1 MDFVVWSCKSMHVFG
16 IVVLLGGI
24 LFQSAISQPVARVE
38 NAEKLQWSL
47 HLERRFVSFIWM
59 ALWSVGLSGVIL
71 QLLHPDFLWF
81 DISTRWQLL
90 LLLKQLTFILLI
102 FFSYG
107 YVRMFRLLE
116 IEIAHSE
123 RSEDAVEIMLYK
135 KNNFRKISVYLSIT
149 AILLA
154 AGM

>member
-1 MDFVVWSCKSMHVFG
+1 MHVFG

-47 HLERRFVSFIWM
+47 HLERRFIPFIWM
-59 ALWSVGLSGVIL
+59 ALWSIGISGVIL

-81 DISTRWQLL
+81 NVTTRWQLL
-90 LLLKQLTFILLI
+90 LLLKQLTFMLLV

-107 YVRMFRLLE
+107 YVRIFRLLE
-116 IEIAHSE
+116 NEIAHSE
-123 RSEDAVEIMLYK
+123 RNEDAVEILLDK
-135 KNNFRKISVYLSIT
+135 KNNFRKISVYLSLA